1 MSTLSKMSEAFSK
14 EFQKEGSKMEGISMS
29 NSAPE
34 FFITTGNY
42 VLNKIVSGNYLRGFA
57 QGRWGCIT
65 GPSGAGKSFVV
76 GNVIKAAQDEGY
88 GILVID
94 SENALDEDYLSALGV
109 DVHADNFF
117 YRGVKTIVQASEQ
130 FSTFT
135 KLYRKHGMTDR
146 MLVVIDSLDMLMTDS
161 ELKNYDK
168 GDQKGDQGQQA
179 KQLKKLLQTFVQ
191 DIKNLP
197 FVGVCTKQAYKE
209 QDPIAALSMP
219 YVVTES
225 VKFAFSQMIMVMKLM
240 LKSED
245 KSRYEGI
252 TMQAMGYKTRFTKPF
267 QKVKIEVPYD
277 SGMDPFTGL
286 LEAAESVGVV
296 TRNGS
301 WYLYGDQ
308 KFQKGNFDKFQQ
320 QILQD
325 LIDKDTDSTI
335 LDVVIDSKEIDH
347 TEDRVTRK
355 SKIQKA
361 MDEATPDSE
370 D

>member
-1 MSTLSKMSEAFSK
+1 MGFEAFSK
-14 EFQKEGSKMEGISMS
+14 EFQKEGSKAEGISMT
-29 NSAPE
+29 NNAPE

-42 VLNKIVSGNYLRGFA
+42 VLNKIVSGKYLEGFA
-57 QGRWGCIT
+57 QGRWGAVT

-76 GNVIKAAQDEGY
+76 ANVIKAAQDQGC

-94 SENALDEDYLSALGV
+94 SENALDEGYLAKLGI
-109 DVHADNFF
+109 DINAPNFF

-135 KLYRKHGMTDR
+135 RLYRKHGMTDR
-146 MLVVIDSLDMLMTDS
+146 MLIVIDSLDMLMTDS

-197 FVGVCTKQAYKE
+197 FVGLCTKQAYKE

-219 YVVTES
+219 FVVTEAT
-225 VKFAFSQMIMVMKLM
+225 KFAFSQMLMVMKLM

-252 TMQAMGYKTRFTKPF
+252 TMKVLGYKTRFTKPF
-267 QKVKIEVPYD
+267 QAAKIEVPYET
-277 SGMDPFTGL
+277 GMDPFTGL
-286 LEAAESVGVV
+286 LEVAESLGVV

-301 WYLYGDQ
+301 WYMYGDE
-308 KFQKGNFDKFQQ
+308 KFQKGNFHKFQQ
-320 QILQD
+320 RVLEA
-325 LIDKDTDSTI
+325 LIAKEDEVI
-335 LDVVIDSKEIDH
+335 DVVIDSKELDLS
-347 TEDRVTRK
+347 TDKVSRK
-355 SKIQKA
+355 AKILEM
-361 MDEATPDSE
+361 MDEASSDTE